1 MRAMTIAKQSENNTE
16 ASTLNHPKEQGAKIA
31 PSRQCVA
38 LMWACK
44 FCLHFSVTKHVEE
57 TVRQNWTL
65 GSVRGPLRPVC
76 PNCGK
81 RVRLR
86 SENYDLVWAEVPWR
100 RMGQRRSLQSVA
112 EGLNILNHGEDTLP
126 CKRVA
131 YDLWNE
137 QVGYTGKKSK
147 PQPFKRW
154 EKRGGA

>member
-1 MRAMTIAKQSENNTE
+1 MTVAKQSENQPV

-31 PSRQCVA
+31 PIRQCVA

-44 FCLHFSVTKHVEE
+44 FCLQFCVTKHVEE

-65 GSVRGPLRPVC
+65 GSARGPLRPVC
-76 PNCGK
+76 PNCNK

-86 SENYDLVWAEVPWR
+86 SENHDLVWAEVPWR
-100 RMGQRRSLQSVA
+100 RVGQRKSLQSVA
-112 EGLNILNHGEDTLP
+112 EGLNILNHGKTTLP
-126 CKRVA
+126 RKKDA
-131 YDLWNE
+131 YDLWNHA
-137 QVGYTGKKSK
+137 VGYTGKKSK